1 MKADTFPALDGFG
14 SGPSAIGEPGEPAGA
29 RLRTHREGAVLVL
42 TLSNPR
48 ARNALNPGI
57 YRAAAQAVRATA
69 GFRTVRAIVL
79 TGEGAHFSGGGD
91 LKRLARQ
98 RKFPE
103 AEQRGHIDA
112 LHEWIMALQEA
123 PQPVIAAVEGAAMGG
138 GFSLCLACDL
148 IVAAEDARFAMSYVN
163 MGLSPDAGG
172 TDSLAR
178 ALPPQAALE
187 MLLDGTPVSA
197 ERLHGWGVVNKVV
210 PSGTSYAAALAWAQQ
225 LARGPFEAQA
235 HIKAL
240 VHGARGR
247 ARREQLDAERESF
260 LTSLYGDEAGERIKK
275 FLAPRK
281 AAQAGDGSAS

>member
-1 MKADTFPALDGFG
+1 MNT
-14 SGPSAIGEPGEPAGA
+14 SASLVTELYGA

-42 TLSNPR
+42 TLSNPK
-48 ARNALNPGI
+48 ARNALNPSI

-79 TGEGAHFSGGGD
+79 TGEGEHFSGGGD

-112 LHEWIMALQEA
+112 LHEWIMALQDA

-197 ERLHGWGVVNKVV
+197 DRLKHWGVVNKVV
-210 PSGTSYAAALAWAQQ
+210 PRGTACEAALEWAQQ

-235 HIKAL
+235 RIKQL
-240 VHGARGR
+240 VHAARDR
-247 ARREQLDAERESF
+247 SRREQLDAERDAF
-260 LTSLYGDEAGERIKK
+260 LTSLYGDESGERIKK

-281 AAQAGDGSAS
+281 AALAGEGTAQ

>member
-1 MKADTFPALDGFG
+1 MNAYSTSAFDGAAPDPGTPGTPA
-14 SGPSAIGEPGEPAGA
+14 EPAGP
-29 RLRTHREGAVLVL
+29 RLRTHRDGAVLVL

-48 ARNALNPGI
+48 ARNALNPSI

-103 AEQRGHIDA
+103 VEQRGHIDA

-138 GFSLCLACDL
+138 GFSVCLACDL

-187 MLLDGTPVSA
+187 MLLTGEPVSA
-197 ERLHGWGVVNKVV
+197 ERLQGWGVVNKVV
-210 PSGTSYAAALAWAQQ
+210 PSGTAYGAALAWAQE

-235 HIKAL
+235 RIKQL

-260 LTSLYGDEAGERIKK
+260 LTSLYGDEAGERIKR

-281 AAQAGDGSAS
+281 AASTGEESVR